1 MWRGA
6 RVCRKC
12 IAHQT
17 AQGRVKDEI
26 TWEQEKSYALDHTG
40 KNHSFLFKIGDGE
53 KRGDM
58 ADACAHGNVG
68 CARTL
73 AESGIIL
80 WHHRLV

>member
-1 MWRGA
+1 MHKLLINSCMYVTDKNVTNERRW
-6 RVCRKC
+6 
-12 IAHQT
+12 
-17 AQGRVKDEI
+17 
-26 TWEQEKSYALDHTG
+26 KSRIP
-40 KNHSFLFKIGDGE
+40 SFVPSYLRNFSCKIGDGE
-53 KRGDM
+53 KSGDM